1 MRKAGLLDRKPMSA
15 TAAMMH
21 KAKSDKGVIK
31 TAAHIYG
38 NYRYDYTEY
47 ESRFYFRAALTAD
60 KEILEVDLFT
70 RRSIAA
76 GRKEP
81 QYRIFLDYAR
91 KDFISWNMTEEKWSN
106 AKIDMLETGDER
118 YRYSYRGRNFASKET
133 LNIVNRYLKT
143 GNMLD
148 VETAVLDFQADVRS
162 CNLAK
167 KHKLITDVIDG
178 YMNTVPDKLPADWMK
193 FINDRALASMHSI
206 FYRAETGVGFCT
218 HCRLHVPVPKN
229 AKHNMQGKCRCGSR
243 ITYKSWR
250 KQKSVR
256 YYRVIV
262 SLIQKCTDGQNYVY
276 RQFSVDMDAS
286 IESNYIPEISV
297 HECYRKLFRFYED
310 GGLLQDAGAYEWGIF
325 RSAGIERWCKAGTV
339 NYGRIYGGGG
349 YAKSFLYTANL
360 NRILKDTCLRYI
372 PVSEIIKQSDDKLNI
387 IAVLGDMGMSF
398 PYEAFWKMGLRQFV
412 IERVKRDGAE
422 GLTRTDYRFDKSPWK
437 YLRITK
443 EHLHQAIRLNA
454 GDKLVRIIQRIDEFG
469 VRITDEQ
476 AVWLDKYVGVHV
488 VLGYFGYHTPHR
500 IIRYMQERLC
510 VGTNDNPNHD
520 GSSNLSLWVDY
531 IDTAR
536 QLGWNLRDRSIFF
549 PQNVQR
555 AHDEAVRVFDIQK
568 DKEDASKMRQ
578 KDKIMNQNAKEI
590 KKAFCYRDSNF
601 VIKVPGCYLD
611 FKHEGHAQHNC
622 VATYYER
629 AVEGK
634 CIILFI
640 RQKQCP
646 NKSYCTVEVR
656 NRQGKFHI
664 EQNRA
669 AYNKAAPKAAVI
681 FMEKAVAA
689 AQKIADSMAAEE
701 REQIRIQAAG

>member
-1 MRKAGLLDRKPMSA
+1 MFDIFGEMESAEELNKTAEGLKNEGDKENLYKLADENGIDRAEADLYFEGMTDAFCDVA
-15 TAAMMH
+15 TAAIGKIEVEAAQLKPVEIIADWTAYIKVSCLEDEELARAVRRKGKSL
-21 KAKSDKGVIK
+21 KACIWS
-31 TAAHIYG
+31 
-38 NYRYDYTEY
+38 
-47 ESRFYFRAALTAD
+47 
-60 KEILEVDLFT
+60 IL
-70 RRSIAA
+70 
-76 GRKEP
+76 
-81 QYRIFLDYAR
+81 
-91 KDFISWNMTEEKWSN
+91 KWSFQS
-106 AKIDMLETGDER
+106 R
-118 YRYSYRGRNFASKET
+118 YKVDKDIVKVAGLDADRRMKSIEMGIPGMGR
-133 LNIVNRYLKT
+133 
-143 GNMLD
+143 
-148 VETAVLDFQADVRS
+148 
-162 CNLAK
+162 AK
-167 KHKLITDVIDG
+167 KLIRA
-178 YMNTVPDKLPADWMK
+178 YYLESADWMK

-229 AKHNMQGKCRCGSR
+229 VKHNMQGKCRCGSR

-276 RQFSVDMDAS
+276 RQFSVDMYAS
-286 IESNYIPEISV
+286 IKSNYIPEISV

-310 GGLLQDAGAYEWGIF
+310 GGPLQDAGAYEWGIF
-325 RSAGIERWCKAGTV
+325 RSTGIERWCKAGTV

-398 PYEAFWKMGLRQFV
+398 PYEAFWKMGLRKFL
-412 IERVKRDGAE
+412 IERVKRDGTE
-422 GLTRTDYRFDKSPWK
+422 GLTKTDYRFDKSPWK

-536 QLGWNLRDRSIFF
+536 RLGWNLRDRSIFF

-568 DKEDASKMRQ
+568 DREDASKMRK

-646 NKSYCTVEVR
+646 NKSYCTVEIR

-669 AYNKAAPKAAVI
+669 AYNKPAPKAAIV
-681 FMEKAVAA
+681 FMEKTVAA

>member
-1 MRKAGLLDRKPMSA
+1 MFDIFGEMESAEELNKTAEGLKNEGDKENLYKLADENGIDRAEADLYFEGMTDAFCDVA
-15 TAAMMH
+15 TAAIGKIEVEAAQLKPVEIIADWTAYIKVSCLEDEELARAVRRKGKSL
-21 KAKSDKGVIK
+21 KACIWS
-31 TAAHIYG
+31 
-38 NYRYDYTEY
+38 
-47 ESRFYFRAALTAD
+47 
-60 KEILEVDLFT
+60 IL
-70 RRSIAA
+70 
-76 GRKEP
+76 
-81 QYRIFLDYAR
+81 
-91 KDFISWNMTEEKWSN
+91 KWSFQS
-106 AKIDMLETGDER
+106 R
-118 YRYSYRGRNFASKET
+118 YKVDKDIVKVAGLDADRRMKSIEMGIPGMGR
-133 LNIVNRYLKT
+133 
-143 GNMLD
+143 
-148 VETAVLDFQADVRS
+148 
-162 CNLAK
+162 AK
-167 KHKLITDVIDG
+167 KLIRA
-178 YMNTVPDKLPADWMK
+178 YYLESADWMK

-229 AKHNMQGKCRCGSR
+229 VKHNMQGKCRCGSR

-276 RQFSVDMDAS
+276 RQFSVDMYAS
-286 IESNYIPEISV
+286 IKSNYIPEISV

-310 GGLLQDAGAYEWGIF
+310 GGPLQDAGAYEWGIF
-325 RSAGIERWCKAGTV
+325 RSTGIERWCKAGTV

-398 PYEAFWKMGLRQFV
+398 PYEAFWKMGLRKFL
-412 IERVKRDGAE
+412 IERVKRDGTE
-422 GLTRTDYRFDKSPWK
+422 GLTKTDYRFDKSPWK

-536 QLGWNLRDRSIFF
+536 RLGWNLRDRSIFF

-568 DKEDASKMRQ
+568 DREDASKMRK

-640 RQKQCP
+640 RQ
-646 NKSYCTVEVR
+646 E
-656 NRQGKFHI
+656 
-664 EQNRA
+664 
-669 AYNKAAPKAAVI
+669 
-681 FMEKAVAA
+681 
-689 AQKIADSMAAEE
+689 
-701 REQIRIQAAG
+701 